1 MRFKKLIGQCLFFFF
16 FFLPCYFTVK
26 RMSWLLEEISRNWY
40 NNEAFVCKGKEVET

>member
-1 MRFKKLIGQCLFFFF
+1 MRFKKLIGQCLFF

-40 NNEAFVCKGKEVET
+40 NNEAFVCKGKEVEI

>member
-1 MRFKKLIGQCLFFFF
+1 MRFKKLIGQCLFFF